1 MSTKINQSLIQKL
14 NRTEKGGLFP
24 AAGGS
29 SFRREGKKEGV
40 WGRNFCLPVLLSSF
54 LLSFPMRR
62 PKGGGRRS
70 QERQGFVKFSW
81 RLASML
87 LFEIGSNFVIK
98 AAPFEKLRFLRR
110 GRPRFLQLASHLL
123 PREPEVRL
131 RGAQSSVQWYD
142 YFTIATEQPI
152 FCISPKAKL
161 LNFQKESDNFPREAR
176 LCPKAIT
183 T

>member
-1 MSTKINQSLIQKL
+1 MRTTPIRQLRKT
-14 NRTEKGGLFP
+14 NRPEKGG
-24 AAGGS
+24 

-40 WGRNFCLPVLLSSF
+40 WGRNFCLPA
-54 LLSFPMRR
+54 LLSFGFARCSFTRR
-62 PKGGGRRS
+62 PRFAGGRRG
-70 QERQGFVKFSW
+70 QERQDFAKFSW
-81 RLASML
+81 RLASMF
-87 LFEIGSNFVIK
+87 LFEIGSNFFIK
-98 AAPFEKLRFLRR
+98 AAPFEKLRFFGRR
-110 GRPRFLQLASHLL
+110 RPRKTQLASHLL

-131 RGAQSSVQWYD
+131 REAQSTTNVV
-142 YFTIATEQPI
+142 QPI

>member
-1 MSTKINQSLIQKL
+1 MPARTSKL
-14 NRTEKGGLFP
+14 WNFHSVFLR
-24 AAGGS
+24 AARG
-29 SFRREGKKEGV
+29 
-40 WGRNFCLPVLLSSF
+40 
-54 LLSFPMRR
+54 
-62 PKGGGRRS
+62 GGGRRDHK
-70 QERQGFVKFSW
+70 RQVLPKFSW

-87 LFEIGSNFVIK
+87 LFEIGSNFFVK
-98 AAPFEKLRFLRR
+98 AAPNSKSRFLRR

-131 RGAQSSVQWYD
+131 RGAQSSVQWYNN
-142 YFTIATEQPI
+142 FTIATEQPI

-161 LNFQKESDNFPREAR
+161 LNFQKESDNFPRVAR

>member
-1 MSTKINQSLIQKL
+1 MILHRPQKKKQS
-14 NRTEKGGLFP
+14 NRPEKGGDLSVAFP
-24 AAGGS
+24 APPAPFRAAHFSPSALRRAVAGRTARLHQR
-29 SFRREGKKEGV
+29 FAKY
-40 WGRNFCLPVLLSSF
+40 
-54 LLSFPMRR
+54 
-62 PKGGGRRS
+62 
-70 QERQGFVKFSW
+70 SW
-81 RLASML
+81 RLASMF
-87 LFEIGSNFVIK
+87 LFEICSNFVVE
-98 AAPFEKLRFLRR
+98 AAPNEKSWFLARNFEAVF
-110 GRPRFLQLASHLL
+110 QVASHLL

-131 RGAQSSVQWYD
+131 RGAQSSAQWYD

>member
-1 MSTKINQSLIQKL
+1 MKKSPPSKNKVNRPEKCESLSVA
-14 NRTEKGGLFP
+14 FP
-24 AAGGS
+24 APPAPFRAAHFSPSSLRRAVAGRTARLQQC
-29 SFRREGKKEGV
+29 FA
-40 WGRNFCLPVLLSSF
+40 
-54 LLSFPMRR
+54 
-62 PKGGGRRS
+62 
-70 QERQGFVKFSW
+70 KFSW

-87 LFEIGSNFVIK
+87 VLEISPNFVIQ
-98 AAPFEKLRFLRR
+98 AAPFGKSLKFGRR
-110 GRPRFLQLASHLL
+110 RPRKMQAASHLL

-131 RGAQSSVQWYD
+131 RGAQSSVQWYN